1 MIAEPIHDVVLR
13 RLEQERLTVDPI
25 MKDTKDEDDDDDDD
39 DDNDNGNGQHKGTP
53 AIMEKIHDEE
63 TTVKE
68 TKEDSAHQNEVT
80 PAVKKMKIN

>member
-25 MKDTKDEDDDDDDD
+25 MKDTKDEDDDDDD
-39 DDNDNGNGQHKGTP
+39 NGNGNGQHEGTP

>member
-1 MIAEPIHDVVLR
+1 MDFEPIHDVVLR
-13 RLEQERLTVDPI
+13 RLEKERHMVDP
-25 MKDTKDEDDDDDDD
+25 MKDTKDEDDDDD
-39 DDNDNGNGQHKGTP
+39 GNGQHEGTP

>member
-1 MIAEPIHDVVLR
+1 MDFGPIHDVVLR
-13 RLEQERLTVDPI
+13 RLEKERHMVDP

-39 DDNDNGNGQHKGTP
+39 DGNGQHEGTP

>member
-1 MIAEPIHDVVLR
+1 MDFEPIHDVVLR
-13 RLEQERLTVDPI
+13 RLEKEVHMVDPI
-25 MKDTKDEDDDDDDD
+25 MKDTKDD
-39 DDNDNGNGQHKGTP
+39 GQHEGTP

>member
-25 MKDTKDEDDDDDDD
+25 MKDTKDEDDDDD
-39 DDNDNGNGQHKGTP
+39 NGNGNGQHEGTP
-53 AIMEKIHDEE
+53 AIMEKIHDDE

-68 TKEDSAHQNEVT
+68 SKEDSAHQNEET
-80 PAVKKMKIN
+80 TAVKKMKIN

>member
-1 MIAEPIHDVVLR
+1 MDFQPIHDVVLR
-13 RLEQERLTVDPI
+13 RLEKEMHMVNPI
-25 MKDTKDEDDDDDDD
+25 MKDTKDD
-39 DDNDNGNGQHKGTP
+39 GQHEATP

-80 PAVKKMKIN
+80 PAVKKMKINWASEIHALH

>member
-1 MIAEPIHDVVLR
+1 MDFEPIHDVVLR
-13 RLEQERLTVDPI
+13 RLEKERHMVDP

-39 DDNDNGNGQHKGTP
+39 GNGQHEGTP

>member
-1 MIAEPIHDVVLR
+1 MDFEPIHDVVLR
-13 RLEQERLTVDPI
+13 RLEKERHMVDP
-25 MKDTKDEDDDDDDD
+25 MKDTKDEDDDDDD
-39 DDNDNGNGQHKGTP
+39 GNGQHEGTP

>member
-1 MIAEPIHDVVLR
+1 MDFEPIHDVVLR
-13 RLEQERLTVDPI
+13 RSEKERHMVDP

-39 DDNDNGNGQHKGTP
+39 GNGQHEGTP

>member
-1 MIAEPIHDVVLR
+1 MDFEPIHDVVLR

-25 MKDTKDEDDDDDDD
+25 MKDTKDEDDDDD
-39 DDNDNGNGQHKGTP
+39 GNGQHEGTP

>member
-1 MIAEPIHDVVLR
+1 MDFEPIHDVVLR
-13 RLEQERLTVDPI
+13 RLEKERLMVDPI
-25 MKDTKDEDDDDDDD
+25 MKDTKDEDDADDDDD
-39 DDNDNGNGQHKGTP
+39 GNGQHEGTP

>member
-1 MIAEPIHDVVLR
+1 MDFEPIHDVVLR
-13 RLEQERLTVDPI
+13 RLEKERHMVDP
-25 MKDTKDEDDDDDDD
+25 MKDTKDEDDDDDD
-39 DDNDNGNGQHKGTP
+39 GNGQHEGTP

-63 TTVKE
+63 TAVKE

>member
-1 MIAEPIHDVVLR
+1 MDFEPLHDVVLR
-13 RLEQERLTVDPI
+13 RLEKERHMVDPI
-25 MKDTKDEDDDDDDD
+25 MKDTKDEDDDDDD
-39 DDNDNGNGQHKGTP
+39 NGNGNGQHEGTP

>member
-1 MIAEPIHDVVLR
+1 
-13 RLEQERLTVDPI
+13 
-25 MKDTKDEDDDDDDD
+25 MKDTKDEVDDDDGDED
-39 DDNDNGNGQHKGTP
+39 GNGPHEGTP

>member
-1 MIAEPIHDVVLR
+1 MDFEPIHDVVLR
-13 RLEQERLTVDPI
+13 RLEKERHMVDP

-39 DDNDNGNGQHKGTP
+39 GNGQHEGTP

-68 TKEDSAHQNEVT
+68 TKEDSAHQNEVA
-80 PAVKKMKIN
+80 PAEKKMKIN

>member
-1 MIAEPIHDVVLR
+1 MDFEPIHDVVLR
-13 RLEQERLTVDPI
+13 RLEKERLMVDPI
-25 MKDTKDEDDDDDDD
+25 MKDTKDEDDADDD
-39 DDNDNGNGQHKGTP
+39 GNGQHEGTP

>member
-1 MIAEPIHDVVLR
+1 MDFEPIHDVVLR
-13 RLEQERLTVDPI
+13 RLEKERLMVDPI
-25 MKDTKDEDDDDDDD
+25 MKDTKDEDDADDDDD
-39 DDNDNGNGQHKGTP
+39 GNGQHEGTP

-63 TTVKE
+63 TTEKE